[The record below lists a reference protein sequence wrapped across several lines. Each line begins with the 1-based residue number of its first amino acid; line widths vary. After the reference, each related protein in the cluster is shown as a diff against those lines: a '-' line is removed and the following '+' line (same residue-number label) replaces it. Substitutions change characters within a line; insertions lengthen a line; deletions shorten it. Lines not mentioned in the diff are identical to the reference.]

1 MAIDK
6 RLNKA
11 SYKSCVVKT
20 VHDSIVIDVHPNE
33 LKEVMAIINQ
43 VNDDM
48 TSIINLHFD
57 IKLNVPLLLEA
68 KIGNNWL
75 DMKEVLWYNIETYKR
90 KGVRYDR
97 ISNNKYR

>member
-1 MAIDK
+1 
-6 RLNKA
+6 
-11 SYKSCVVKT
+11 
-20 VHDSIVIDVHPNE
+20 
-33 LKEVMAIINQ
+33 
-43 VNDDM
+43 
-48 TSIINLHFD
+48 
-57 IKLNVPLLLEA
+57 LNVPLLLEA